1 MRSKLFVPGVR
12 PDLFDKAWSGPAD
25 AVSFD
30 LEDAV
35 APARKAEARAA
46 VVAFLAG
53 HALRDRTEPGRRP
66 LAIVRVNAPGTAD
79 FEADLAAVLPVA
91 PDLINLPKVESAQA
105 LCAAVARIEAH
116 EAALSD
122 APRRVPALLVNIE
135 TPRAL
140 RNAAAIAGAHP
151 RVAGL
156 QLGLGD
162 LFEPAGIRRDVAAHV
177 QAVMLQVAL
186 AAGEAGVFACDG
198 AYADFG
204 DDAGFEHEAT
214 LAQRLG
220 FVGKSCIHP
229 RQVPLAHAVF
239 SVDAQAQAD
248 ARRIVEAA
256 AAARAQGLGVCVVD
270 GRMIDAPYLRR
281 AERVLAQAERDAAR

>member
-12 PDLFDKAWSGPAD
+12 PDLFGKAWNGQAD

-35 APARKAEARAA
+35 ADARKAEARVNVA
-46 VVAFLAG
+46 AFLQAQTRGAG
-53 HALRDRTEPGRRP
+53 AP
-66 LAIVRVNAPGTAD
+66 LAIVRTNAPD
-79 FEADLAAVLPVA
+79 SPEYEADLAAVLPA
-91 PDLINLPKVESAQA
+91 RPDLVNLPKTDSADDVR
-105 LCAAVARIEAH
+105 AAVARIEAQ
-116 EAALSD
+116 EAALGL
-122 APRRVPALLVNIE
+122 APSAGLLLNIE

-140 RNAAAIAGAHP
+140 RNAAAIATAHP

-162 LFEPAGIRRDVAAHV
+162 LFEPGGIHRVPAHV

-186 AAGEAGVFACDG
+186 AAAEAGVFACDG
-198 AYADFG
+198 AWADLA
-204 DDAGFEHEAT
+204 DDAGFEREAQ
-214 LAQRLG
+214 LARQLG

-229 RQVPLAHAVF
+229 RQIPLAHAVF
-239 SVDAQAQAD
+239 AVDAD
-248 ARRIVEAA
+248 EL
-256 AAARAQGLGVCVVD
+256 ARAQRIVDGAAQARREGRAVCVVD

-281 AERVLAQAERDAAR
+281 AERVLAHASRDARAHDASST

>member
-12 PDLFDKAWSGPAD
+12 PDLFGKAWNGLAD

-35 APARKAEARAA
+35 ADARKAEARANVA
-46 VVAFLAG
+46 AFLQAQARG
-53 HALRDRTEPGRRP
+53 PGAP
-66 LAIVRVNAPGTAD
+66 LAIVRTNAPD
-79 FEADLAAVLPVA
+79 SPEYDADLAAVLPAA
-91 PDLINLPKVESAQA
+91 PDLINLPKTDSADDVR
-105 LCAAVARIEAH
+105 AAVARIEAQ
-116 EAALSD
+116 EAALGI
-122 APRRVPALLVNIE
+122 APSAGLLLNIE

-140 RNAAAIAGAHP
+140 RNAAAIATAHP

-162 LFEPAGIRRDVAAHV
+162 LFEPGGIHRVPAHV
-177 QAVMLQVAL
+177 QSVMLQVAL
-186 AAGEAGVFACDG
+186 AASEAGVFACDG
-198 AYADFG
+198 AWTDLV
-204 DDAGFEHEAT
+204 DDAGFEREAQ
-214 LAQRLG
+214 LARQLG

-239 SVDAQAQAD
+239 AVDADELARAQRIVDGAAD
-248 ARRIVEAA
+248 ARRDG
-256 AAARAQGLGVCVVD
+256 RAVCVVD

-281 AERVLAQAERDAAR
+281 AERVLVQADRDARGRGASPT

>member
-12 PDLFDKAWSGPAD
+12 PDLFDKAWAGLAD

-35 APARKAEARAA
+35 ADARKAEARGN
-46 VVAFLAG
+46 VAGFLQSRARG
-53 HALRDRTEPGRRP
+53 SGMP
-66 LAIVRVNAPGTAD
+66 LAIVRTNAPASPE
-79 FEADLAAVLPVA
+79 FEADLAAVLPAA
-91 PDLINLPKVESAQA
+91 PDLVNLPKTDSADDVR
-105 LCAAVARIEAH
+105 AAVARIEAQ
-116 EAALSD
+116 ERALGL
-122 APRRVPALLVNIE
+122 APSAGLLLNIE

-140 RNAAAIAGAHP
+140 RNAAAIATAHP

-162 LFEPAGIRRDVAAHV
+162 LFEPNGIRRDVSAHV

-186 AAGEAGVFACDG
+186 AAAEAGVFACDG
-198 AYADFG
+198 AWADLG
-204 DDAGFEHEAT
+204 DDAGFQREAQ
-214 LAQRLG
+214 LARELG

-239 SVDAQAQAD
+239 SVDAD
-248 ARRIVEAA
+248 EL
-256 AAARAQGLGVCVVD
+256 ARAQRVVDGAAEARRDGKAVCVVD
-270 GRMIDAPYLRR
+270 GRMVDAPYLRR
-281 AERVLAQAERDAAR
+281 AERVLAQAHRAARARSAPAQ

>member
-12 PDLFDKAWSGPAD
+12 PDLFGKAWKGQAD

-35 APARKAEARAA
+35 ADARKAEARANVA
-46 VVAFLAG
+46 AFLQAQTRGAG
-53 HALRDRTEPGRRP
+53 AP
-66 LAIVRVNAPGTAD
+66 LAIVRTNAPD
-79 FEADLAAVLPVA
+79 SPEYDADLAAVLPAA
-91 PDLINLPKVESAQA
+91 PDLINLPKTDSADDVR
-105 LCAAVARIEAH
+105 AAVARIEAQ
-116 EAALSD
+116 EAALGI
-122 APRRVPALLVNIE
+122 APSVGLLLNIE

-140 RNAAAIAGAHP
+140 RNAAAIATAHP

-162 LFEPAGIRRDVAAHV
+162 LFEPGGIHRVPAHV

-186 AAGEAGVFACDG
+186 AAAEAGVFACDG
-198 AYADFG
+198 AWADLA
-204 DDAGFEHEAT
+204 DDAGFEREAQ
-214 LAQRLG
+214 LARQLG

-239 SVDAQAQAD
+239 AVDADELARAHRIVNGAAD
-248 ARRIVEAA
+248 ARREG
-256 AAARAQGLGVCVVD
+256 RAVCVVD

-281 AERVLAQAERDAAR
+281 AERVLAHASRDARARDASPT

>member
-12 PDLFDKAWSGPAD
+12 PDLFGKAWHGDAD
-25 AVSFD
+25 AISFD

-35 APARKAEARAA
+35 ADGRKAEAR
-46 VVAFLAG
+46 VHVAGFLQAQARGAG
-53 HALRDRTEPGRRP
+53 AP
-66 LAIVRVNAPGTAD
+66 LAIVRTNAPDSPD
-79 FEADLAAVLPVA
+79 FDADLVAVLPAA
-91 PDLINLPKVESAQA
+91 PDLINLPKIDTAEAA
-105 LCAAVARIEAH
+105 CAAIARIESR
-116 EAALSD
+116 EAALGL
-122 APRRVPALLVNIE
+122 APSAALLLNIE

-140 RNAAAIAGAHP
+140 RNAAAIAAVHP

-162 LFEPAGIRRDVAAHV
+162 LFEPCGIRRVPAHV

-186 AAGEAGVFACDG
+186 AAAEAGVFACDG
-198 AYADFG
+198 AWTDLG
-204 DDAGFEHEAT
+204 DDDGFEREAR
-214 LAQRLG
+214 LAQQLG

-239 SVDAQAQAD
+239 AVDPDEHARAQ
-248 ARRIVEAA
+248 RIVEGAA
-256 AAARAQGLGVCVVD
+256 QARRAGHAVCVVD

-281 AERVLAQAERDAAR
+281 AERVLAQAARSARTATVPPT

>member
-12 PDLFDKAWSGPAD
+12 PDLFGKAWNGQAD

-35 APARKAEARAA
+35 ADARKAEARANVA
-46 VVAFLAG
+46 AFLQARTRGAG
-53 HALRDRTEPGRRP
+53 AP
-66 LAIVRVNAPGTAD
+66 LAIVRTNAPDSPEYDG
-79 FEADLAAVLPVA
+79 DLVAVLPAA
-91 PDLINLPKVESAQA
+91 PDLLNLPKTDSADDVR
-105 LCAAVARIEAH
+105 AAVARIEAQ
-116 EAALSD
+116 EAALGLASS
-122 APRRVPALLVNIE
+122 AGLLLNIE

-140 RNAAAIAGAHP
+140 RNAAAIASAHP

-162 LFEPAGIRRDVAAHV
+162 LFEPAGIHRVAAHV

-186 AAGEAGVFACDG
+186 AAAEAGVFACDG
-198 AYADFG
+198 AWG
-204 DDAGFEHEAT
+204 NLDDDVGFEREAQ
-214 LAQRLG
+214 LAHQLG

-229 RQVPLAHAVF
+229 RQVSLAHAVF
-239 SVDAQAQAD
+239 AVDAD
-248 ARRIVEAA
+248 EF
-256 AAARAQGLGVCVVD
+256 ARAQRIVDGAAKARREGRAVCVVD

-281 AERVLAQAERDAAR
+281 AERVLAQAGRAARAGSASLP

>member
-12 PDLFDKAWSGPAD
+12 PDLFGKAWNGQAD

-35 APARKAEARAA
+35 ADARKAEARVNVA
-46 VVAFLAG
+46 AFLQAQTRGAG
-53 HALRDRTEPGRRP
+53 AP
-66 LAIVRVNAPGTAD
+66 LAIVRTNAPD
-79 FEADLAAVLPVA
+79 SPEYEADLAAVLPA
-91 PDLINLPKVESAQA
+91 RPDLVNLPKTDSADDVR
-105 LCAAVARIEAH
+105 AAVARIEAQ
-116 EAALSD
+116 EAALGL
-122 APRRVPALLVNIE
+122 APSAGLLLNIE

-140 RNAAAIAGAHP
+140 RNAAAIATAHP

-162 LFEPAGIRRDVAAHV
+162 LFEPGGIHRVPAHV

-186 AAGEAGVFACDG
+186 AAAEAGVFACDG
-198 AYADFG
+198 AWTDLG
-204 DDAGFEHEAT
+204 DDAGFEREAH
-214 LAQRLG
+214 LAQQLG

-239 SVDAQAQAD
+239 AVDADELARARRIVDGAAD
-248 ARRIVEAA
+248 ARREG
-256 AAARAQGLGVCVVD
+256 RAVCVVD

-281 AERVLAQAERDAAR
+281 AERVLAQGRRDARADGASPT

>member
-12 PDLFDKAWSGPAD
+12 PDLFGKAWNGQAD

-35 APARKAEARAA
+35 ADARKAEARVNVA
-46 VVAFLAG
+46 VFLQAQMRGAG
-53 HALRDRTEPGRRP
+53 AP
-66 LAIVRVNAPGTAD
+66 LAIVRTNAPD
-79 FEADLAAVLPVA
+79 SPEYEADLAAVLPA
-91 PDLINLPKVESAQA
+91 RPDLVNLPKTDSADDVR
-105 LCAAVARIEAH
+105 AAVARIEAQ
-116 EAALSD
+116 EAALGL
-122 APRRVPALLVNIE
+122 APSAGLLLNIE

-140 RNAAAIAGAHP
+140 RNAAAIATAHP

-162 LFEPAGIRRDVAAHV
+162 LFEPGGIHRVPAHV

-186 AAGEAGVFACDG
+186 AAAEAGVFACDG
-198 AYADFG
+198 AWTDLG
-204 DDAGFEHEAT
+204 DDAGFEREAH
-214 LAQRLG
+214 LARQLG

-239 SVDAQAQAD
+239 AVDADELARARRIVDGAAD
-248 ARRIVEAA
+248 ARREG
-256 AAARAQGLGVCVVD
+256 RAVCVVD

-281 AERVLAQAERDAAR
+281 AERVLAQARRDARADGASPT

>member
-12 PDLFDKAWSGPAD
+12 PDLFDKAWNGQAD

-35 APARKAEARAA
+35 ADARKAEARVNVA
-46 VVAFLAG
+46 AFLQAQTRGAG
-53 HALRDRTEPGRRP
+53 AP
-66 LAIVRVNAPGTAD
+66 LAIVRTNAPD
-79 FEADLAAVLPVA
+79 SPEYEADLVAVLPAA
-91 PDLINLPKVESAQA
+91 PDLINLPKTDSADVVR
-105 LCAAVARIEAH
+105 AAIARIEAQ
-116 EAALSD
+116 EAALGL
-122 APRRVPALLVNIE
+122 APSAGLLLNIE

-140 RNAAAIAGAHP
+140 RNAADIAAAHP

-162 LFEPAGIRRDVAAHV
+162 LFEPCGIRRDVPAHV

-186 AAGEAGVFACDG
+186 AAAEAGVFACDG
-198 AYADFG
+198 AWAHLG
-204 DDAGFEHEAT
+204 DDAGFEREAR
-214 LAQRLG
+214 LARQLG

-239 SVDAQAQAD
+239 AVDS
-248 ARRIVEAA
+248 EEL
-256 AAARAQGLGVCVVD
+256 ARAQRIVDGAAQARGDGRAVCVVD

-281 AERVLAQAERDAAR
+281 AERLLDHASRDASARGAPQS

>member
-1 MRSKLFVPGVR
+1 VR
-12 PDLFDKAWSGPAD
+12 PDLFGKAWTGQAD

-35 APARKAEARAA
+35 ADARKAEARANVA
-46 VVAFLAG
+46 AFLQAQTRGAG
-53 HALRDRTEPGRRP
+53 AP
-66 LAIVRVNAPGTAD
+66 LAIVRTNAAD
-79 FEADLAAVLPVA
+79 SPEYDADLAAVLPAA
-91 PDLINLPKVESAQA
+91 PDLLNLPKTESADDVR
-105 LCAAVARIEAH
+105 AAVARIEAQ
-116 EAALSD
+116 ETALGI
-122 APRRVPALLVNIE
+122 APSAGLLLNIE

-140 RNAAAIAGAHP
+140 RNAAAIASAHP

-162 LFEPAGIRRDVAAHV
+162 LFEPGGIHRVPAHV

-186 AAGEAGVFACDG
+186 AAAEAGVFACDC
-198 AYADFG
+198 AWADLG
-204 DDAGFEHEAT
+204 DDAGFEREAQ
-214 LAQRLG
+214 LARQLG

-239 SVDAQAQAD
+239 AVDADELARARRIVDGAAD
-248 ARRIVEAA
+248 ARREG
-256 AAARAQGLGVCVVD
+256 RAVCVVD

-281 AERVLAQAERDAAR
+281 AERVLAQADRDARRRGASPT

>member
-12 PDLFDKAWSGPAD
+12 PDLFGKAWNGLAD

-35 APARKAEARAA
+35 ADARKAEARAN
-46 VVAFLAG
+46 VAEFLRAQTRG
-53 HALRDRTEPGRRP
+53 PDAP
-66 LAIVRVNAPGTAD
+66 LAIVRTNAPGSHEYD
-79 FEADLAAVLPVA
+79 ADLAAVLPAA
-91 PDLINLPKVESAQA
+91 PDLINLPKTDSADDVRD
-105 LCAAVARIEAH
+105 AVARIEAQ
-116 EAALSD
+116 EAALGL
-122 APRRVPALLVNIE
+122 APSAGLLLNIE

-140 RNAAAIAGAHP
+140 RNAAAIAAAHP

-162 LFEPAGIRRDVAAHV
+162 LFEPGGIHRVPAHV

-186 AAGEAGVFACDG
+186 AAAEAGVFACDG
-198 AYADFG
+198 AWADLA
-204 DDAGFEHEAT
+204 DDAGFEREAQ
-214 LAQRLG
+214 LARQLG

-229 RQVPLAHAVF
+229 RQIPLAHAVF
-239 SVDAQAQAD
+239 AVDADELARAHRIVDGAAQAH
-248 ARRIVEAA
+248 REG
-256 AAARAQGLGVCVVD
+256 RAVCVVD

-281 AERVLAQAERDAAR
+281 AERVLAHASRDARTRDTSPT